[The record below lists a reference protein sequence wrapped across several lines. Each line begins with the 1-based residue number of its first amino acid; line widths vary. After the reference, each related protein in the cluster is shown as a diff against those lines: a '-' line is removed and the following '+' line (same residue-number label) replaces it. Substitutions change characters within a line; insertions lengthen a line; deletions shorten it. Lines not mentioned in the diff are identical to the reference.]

1 MALLFILT
9 WTDPNKQI
17 LYSCISSHSQINH
30 ALTFCQLIPTGTS
43 TNFTL
48 YKLWIKNTFKK
59 VYPSKYILCFHVTTI
74 PTTNQW
80 LGREEEEEMEEE
92 EEERDDSPGLFSFRL
107 FRPPHSRT
115 LEIRTRI
122 CFWHRDLLLLGQG
135 FLLLATGR
143 FCLSS
148 LTARFCLMRELARAA
163 IFPPLSPLGGGC
175 LPTQQPL
182 FRRGCLCPQATEN
195 GRKVQR
201 EPPERGEG
209 FYSGLKE
216 RV

>member
-1 MALLFILT
+1 
-9 WTDPNKQI
+9 
-17 LYSCISSHSQINH
+17 
-30 ALTFCQLIPTGTS
+30 
-43 TNFTL
+43 
-48 YKLWIKNTFKK
+48 
-59 VYPSKYILCFHVTTI
+59 
-74 PTTNQW
+74 
-80 LGREEEEEMEEE
+80 MEEE
-92 EEERDDSPGLFSFRL
+92 EEEESDDSPGLFSFRP

-115 LEIRTRI
+115 LEIRTKI

-143 FCLSS
+143 FCPSS

-182 FRRGCLCPQATEN
+182 FWRGCLCPQATEN
-195 GRKVQR
+195 GGKVQR

-209 FYSGLKE
+209 FYTGLKRE
-216 RV
+216 GLG